1 MSFVWNRMF
10 IVQGRLLT
18 NLYHLCEYIQRI
30 STSRSE
36 GYGLILRPNNS
47 HEGKVFPCS
56 MFCISCVIFFV
67 GCLVGT
73 LSSLL
78 LIVVVLKAYR
88 AYSAYF
94 QDDVF
99 GDEYTLQGLCF
110 EH

>member
-1 MSFVWNRMF
+1 MKGKCFPTQYFVFR
-10 IVQGRLLT
+10 VL
-18 NLYHLCEYIQRI
+18 
-30 STSRSE
+30 
-36 GYGLILRPNNS
+36 
-47 HEGKVFPCS
+47 
-56 MFCISCVIFFV
+56 FFV

-88 AYSAYF
+88 AYSVYF